1 MSIPTNLL
9 GRTGL
14 HVTKL
19 GFGAMELRG
28 PRIWAG
34 RQISDSESESILN
47 AVLDAGITFIDTSND
62 YGLSEERIGKFLSG
76 RRSEYVLATKCGCT
90 VVHKDEHTD
99 ETPHVWTAEN
109 LFRGLHESLER
120 MKTDYIDVMQLHNP
134 DVEQTL
140 SGKLVEA
147 LQLMKAQGK
156 VRWIGISSTLPHLDT
171 FIGWGVFDTFQIPYS
186 ALDRTHEEA
195 IQRAHDS
202 GAGVIIRGGVSGGKL
217 GTEVAANDQRTL
229 WEKARLDELLGEGE
243 SRTQFLQRFT
253 NTHPGMHTNIV
264 GTKNLAHLLD
274 NVTAAARGPLS
285 PEIYAEAKKR
295 LSWVA

>member
-1 MSIPTNLL
+1 
-9 GRTGL
+9 
-14 HVTKL
+14 
-19 GFGAMELRG
+19 
-28 PRIWAG
+28 
-34 RQISDSESESILN
+34 
-47 AVLDAGITFIDTSND
+47 
-62 YGLSEERIGKFLSG
+62 
-76 RRSEYVLATKCGCT
+76 
-90 VVHKDEHTD
+90 
-99 ETPHVWTAEN
+99 
-109 LFRGLHESLER
+109 
-120 MKTDYIDVMQLHNP
+120 
-134 DVEQTL
+134 
-140 SGKLVEA
+140 LVEA

-156 VRWIGISSTLPHLDT
+156 VRWIGISSTLPHLDA
-171 FIGWGVFDTFQIPYS
+171 FIKWGVFDTFQIPYS

-264 GTKNLAHLLD
+264 GTKNLSHLLD

-285 PEIYAEAKKR
+285 PEICAEAKKR